1 MSTSSIDETLGKGV
15 QNACQALDAT
25 RKDCEEQIRSAPLSS
40 VLVAALI
47 GYVLHFLPIGL
58 IVRLKIR
65 IFLALLRPA
74 LLLFG
79 AYKLYEFIA
88 AQAQAGSRPLVE
100 GAHEPVIDSPTGPT
114 A

>member
-1 MSTSSIDETLGKGV
+1 MSASIDDTLGKGV
-15 QNACQALDAT
+15 QSACKALDAT
-25 RKDCEEQIRSAPLSS
+25 CKDCEEQIRSAPLAA
-40 VLVAALI
+40 VGVAALI

-65 IFLALLRPA
+65 IFLALLKPA

-88 AQAQAGSRPLVE
+88 AQVQANSRPLVE

>member
-1 MSTSSIDETLGKGV
+1 MSASIDDTLGKGV
-15 QNACQALDAT
+15 ENACKALDAT
-25 RKDCEEQIRSAPLSS
+25 CKDCEEQIRSAPLAS
-40 VLVAALI
+40 VLIAALI

-74 LLLFG
+74 LFLFG

-88 AQAQAGSRPLVE
+88 AQVQANAKPLVE
-100 GAHEPVIDSPTGPT
+100 AVHEPVIDSPSGP
-114 A
+114 AA

>member
-1 MSTSSIDETLGKGV
+1 MPARRWTPPAKIARS
-15 QNACQALDAT
+15 
-25 RKDCEEQIRSAPLSS
+25 RSATLPLTS
-40 VLVAALI
+40 VLVAGLI

-65 IFLALLRPA
+65 IFLALLKPA
-74 LLLFG
+74 LFLFG
-79 AYKLYEFIA
+79 AYKLYEFIS
-88 AQAQAGSRPLVE
+88 AQVQANSRPLAE